1 MGCSEPGSVDGQAA
15 ERERGYLT
23 GLWKKRGRKPILPPS
38 FLPLFLSSSLR
49 RRLIIVARQELK
61 LFSWPVTSATPPP
74 SFVVFVLALCR
85 SLGGNFPA
93 IRAHSLRLF
102 LQAPHFLSPSVCQW
116 GKASRRCLSY
126 SPLFSP
132 CQSLAHGSS
141 EHLARVVFLKPE
153 FHAGGDKSV

>member
-1 MGCSEPGSVDGQAA
+1 MIGVGCSEPGSVDGQAA

-38 FLPLFLSSSLR
+38 FLPLFLSSYLRR
-49 RRLIIVARQELK
+49 RRLIIVAREELK

-102 LQAPHFLSPSVCQW
+102 LQAPYFLSQSVR
-116 GKASRRCLSY
+116 KARNSDDVRLIHHY
-126 SPLFSP
+126 
-132 CQSLAHGSS
+132 
-141 EHLARVVFLKPE
+141 
-153 FHAGGDKSV
+153 FHAHCYCLPVLSSRFH